1 MKKADIL
8 AQIAR
13 HPETVFLCG
22 GSYYL
27 ITGIVREEGWRTNS
41 QTWRVKTKH
50 VGFNG
55 ATKTLRVS
63 EESSITKPLGNV
75 DWVKCN
81 DLEAFEF
88 QMLEEHIKKETE
100 KAEENARQERLVVLS
115 QEVEK
120 LLVGA
125 GIKKGVWIV
134 NTFHGSNQVSI
145 KMDMDDLEKLST
157 ILQASIKTG
166 VTA

>member
-1 MKKADIL
+1 MKKADIE
-8 AQIAR
+8 AQIAE
-13 HPETVFLCG
+13 HPETVFICG
-22 GSYYL
+22 NYYYL
-27 ITGIVREEGWRTNS
+27 ITGVVREEGWRNGS
-41 QTWRVKTKH
+41 RTWRVKTKH

-63 EESSITKPLGNV
+63 EESSITKPLSNV

-120 LLVGA
+120 LLVEA

-134 NTFHGSNQVSI
+134 NTFHGSKQVSI
-145 KMDMDDLEKLST
+145 KMDLDDLEKLST

-166 VTA
+166 E